1 MVLRRFHWNN
11 INNYRFH
18 LFWKVNWNQPVMYTS
33 TIKHENTWNL
43 RSIRTGPMSE
53 SRARRNICSVF
64 FRENSVRRKMSQREE
79 IYFSDKSQPLILDNV
94 EHIFPDERIYSILTF
109 TKWFSCVLILLT
121 NVPLLVFILRQAS
134 KSFLDWMIVIDCLLC
149 LSNIQSILLDG
160 LRGNLRILLT
170 LLSQAI

>member
-1 MVLRRFHWNN
+1 
-11 INNYRFH
+11 
-18 LFWKVNWNQPVMYTS
+18 
-33 TIKHENTWNL
+33 
-43 RSIRTGPMSE
+43 
-53 SRARRNICSVF
+53 
-64 FRENSVRRKMSQREE
+64 MSQREE

-170 LLSQAI
+170 LLVKPYKNVCHKDPHTRQKPRSKKLSVIDQ